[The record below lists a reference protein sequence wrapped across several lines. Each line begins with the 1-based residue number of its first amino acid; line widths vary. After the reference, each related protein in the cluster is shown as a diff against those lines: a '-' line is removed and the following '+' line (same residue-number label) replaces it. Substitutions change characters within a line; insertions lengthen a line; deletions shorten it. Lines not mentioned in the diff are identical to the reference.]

1 MRATKIIHRGESRIK
16 VDFPYNQKIAALIKQ
31 IPDAK
36 WSKTYGAWHIPYST
50 AAFNQLKS
58 LFPEVEYPNKLSS
71 ENNEPVKNIV
81 VPNQITE
88 NAAKVS
94 ENKESKSKQY
104 NKGINIDVIG
114 RQIIV
119 KMPKNETDIKFI
131 SLLKYSR
138 WDAKQYYWIVPNYPG
153 NLDLINDHFKGRIS
167 ELVIHEEFEAK
178 TGTEEKRTIKANEL
192 LIIKTISR
200 RLKLIFGYNKE
211 LSYLLKKMPFHAW
224 DAVNKWW
231 TVPFSERFL
240 NEITT
245 LAKAEKLE
253 VLYEEE
259 AKMEDKSPRITAY
272 DVANYRIC
280 PEEYILKLKELRYS
294 ASTIK
299 SYKGL
304 FEEFIN
310 YYHKYDIKTI
320 DEKMIIAFMQYLVI
334 ERKISTSYQN
344 QSINSI
350 KFYYERVLGG
360 QRKIYL
366 VERPRKEKTLPEVLS
381 EQEIVSVIQ
390 QIDNIKHKAIVLTIY
405 SAGLRLSEVVNLRI
419 KDIDSKRMKLFVQQ
433 AKGRKDRYTIL
444 SKKLLPVLRDYF
456 KEYKPKEWLFEGA
469 KGRQYSVSSV
479 QTIVKDAYT
488 RAGIKKKVSTHTLR
502 HSFGT
507 HLLENGT
514 DLRYIQS
521 LMGHES
527 SKTTEIY
534 THITTKGFDQI
545 QNPLD
550 KLDF

>member
-1 MRATKIIHRGESRIK
+1 MRASKIIHQGEPRIK
-16 VDFPYNQKIAALIKQ
+16 VGFPYNQEIAALIKQ
-31 IPDAK
+31 IPGAK
-36 WSKTYGAWHIPYST
+36 WSKTFGAWHIPYGKSE
-50 AAFNQLKS
+50 FNRLKT
-58 LFPEVEYPNKLSS
+58 LFPEIEYPQK
-71 ENNEPVKNIV
+71 VIV
-81 VPNQITE
+81 EKPEET
-88 NAAKVS
+88 KVIPPLPDS
-94 ENKESKSKQY
+94 HKPSTSI
-104 NKGINIDVIG
+104 KGVSVQVIG
-114 RQIIV
+114 RSIIL
-119 KMPKNETDIKFI
+119 KLPKNSLDTHFI
-131 SLLKYSR
+131 LSLRYSR
-138 WDAKQYYWIVPNYPG
+138 WDAKQFCWIIPNYPG
-153 NLDLINDHFKGRIS
+153 NLDLINDYFKDRIT
-167 ELVIHEEFEAK
+167 ELIIHEELEAK
-178 TGTEEKRTIKANEL
+178 TSAVAQKTIKANEL
-192 LIIKTISR
+192 LIIKTNAG
-200 RLKLIFGYNKE
+200 RLRLIFGFNKE
-211 LSYLLKKMPFHAW
+211 LSYLLKKMPFHSW
-224 DAVNKWW
+224 DSVNKWW
-231 TVPFSERFL
+231 TVPFSEKFL
-240 NEITT
+240 NEITAT
-245 LAKAEKLE
+245 AKALNLT
-253 VLYEEE
+253 VSIEEE
-259 AKMEDKSPRITAY
+259 PKHEDKAPRITAF
-272 DVANYRIC
+272 DVINYRQC

-294 ASTIK
+294 ASTLK

-310 YYHKYDIKTI
+310 HYHKYDIKNI

-334 ERKISTSYQN
+334 ERKVSTSYQN

-381 EQEIVSVIQ
+381 EEEFVSVIQ
-390 QIDNIKHKAIVLTIY
+390 KIDNIKHKAVVLLIY

-419 KDIDSKRMKLFVQQ
+419 KDIDSKRMKVFVQQ
-433 AKGRKDRYTIL
+433 AKGRKDRYTLL
-444 SKKLLPVLRDYF
+444 SKKVLPVLRDYF

-479 QTIVKDAYT
+479 QSIVKAAYE

-527 SKTTEIY
+527 SKTTELY

>member
-16 VDFPYNQKIAALIKQ
+16 VDFPYNQEIAALIKQ
-31 IPDAK
+31 IPGAK
-36 WSKTYGAWHIPYST
+36 WSKTFGAWHIPYGKSE
-50 AAFNQLKS
+50 FNQLKA
-58 LFPEVEYPNKLSS
+58 LFPEIEYPQKVIA
-71 ENNEPVKNIV
+71 EKPGE
-81 VPNQITE
+81 
-88 NAAKVS
+88 AKVIS
-94 ENKESKSKQY
+94 PLPDIHQHSQQI
-104 NKGINIDVIG
+104 KGVSVQVIG
-114 RQIIV
+114 RSIIV
-119 KMPKNETDIKFI
+119 KLPKNALDTHFI
-131 SLLKYSR
+131 LSLRYSR
-138 WDAKQYYWIVPNYPG
+138 WDAKQFCWIVPNYPG
-153 NLDLINDHFKGRIS
+153 NLDLINDYFKDRIS
-167 ELVIHEEFEAK
+167 ELIIHDEVETR
-178 TGTEEKRTIKANEL
+178 TGTVAQKTIKANEL
-192 LIIKTISR
+192 LIIKTNAG
-200 RLKLIFGYNKE
+200 RLRLIFGFNKE
-211 LSYLLKKMPFHAW
+211 LSYLLKKMPFHSW
-224 DAVNKWW
+224 DSVNKWW
-231 TVPFSERFL
+231 TVPFSEKFL
-240 NEITT
+240 NEITAM
-245 LAKAEKLE
+245 AKAQNLI
-253 VLYEEE
+253 VSIEEE
-259 AKMEDKSPRITAY
+259 PKDEDKAPRITAF
-272 DVANYRIC
+272 DVANYRQC

-294 ASTIK
+294 ASTLK

-310 YYHKYDIKTI
+310 YYHKYDIKNI

-334 ERKISTSYQN
+334 ERKVSTSYQN

-381 EQEIVSVIQ
+381 EEEFVSVIRK
-390 QIDNIKHKAIVLTIY
+390 IDNIKHKALVLLIY

-419 KDIDSKRMKLFVQQ
+419 KDIDSTRMKVFVQQ
-433 AKGRKDRYTIL
+433 AKGRKDRYTLL
-444 SKKLLPVLRDYF
+444 SKKVLPILRDYF
-456 KEYKPKEWLFEGA
+456 KEYKPKDWLFEGA

-479 QTIVKDAYT
+479 QSIVKSAYEK
-488 RAGIKKKVSTHTLR
+488 AGIKKKVSTHTLR

-521 LMGHES
+521 LLGHAS

>member
-16 VDFPYNQKIAALIKQ
+16 VDFPYNQEIAALIKQ

-36 WSKTYGAWHIPYST
+36 WSRTIGAWHIPYGKNE
-50 AAFNQLKS
+50 FNQLKT
-58 LFPEVEYPNKLSS
+58 LFPQIEYP
-71 ENNEPVKNIV
+71 
-81 VPNQITE
+81 Q
-88 NAAKVS
+88 KVS
-94 ENKESKSKQY
+94 IEKREETQANPPLTDSYRPSRQI
-104 NKGINIDVIG
+104 KGVSVEVTG
-114 RQIIV
+114 RSIIV
-119 KMPKNETDIKFI
+119 KLPRNALDTHFI
-131 SLLKYSR
+131 LSLRYSR
-138 WDAKQYYWIVPNYPG
+138 WDPKQFCWIVPNYPG
-153 NLDLINDHFKGRIS
+153 NLDLINDYFKERIS
-167 ELVIHEEFEAK
+167 ELIIHEEFEAK
-178 TGTEEKRTIKANEL
+178 ISANAQKTIKANDL
-192 LIIKTISR
+192 LIIKTNAG
-200 RLKLIFGYNKE
+200 RLKLIFGFNKE
-211 LSYLLKKMPFHAW
+211 LSYLLKKMPFHSW
-224 DAVNKWW
+224 DSVNKWW
-231 TVPFSERFL
+231 TVPFSEKFL
-240 NEITT
+240 TEITGT
-245 LAKAEKLE
+245 AKAQNLN
-253 VLYEEE
+253 VLFEEE
-259 AKMEDKSPRITAY
+259 PKTEDKAPRITAF
-272 DVANYRIC
+272 DVVNYRQC
-280 PEEYILKLKELRYS
+280 PEEYVLKLKELRYS
-294 ASTIK
+294 LSTIK

-310 YYHKYDIKTI
+310 YYHKYDIKSI

-334 ERKISTSYQN
+334 ERKVSTSYQN

-381 EQEIVSVIQ
+381 EEEFVSVIQ
-390 QIDNIKHKAIVLTIY
+390 KIDNIKHKAIVLLIY

-419 KDIDSKRMKLFVQQ
+419 KDIDSKRMKVFVQQ
-433 AKGRKDRYTIL
+433 AKGRKDRYTLL
-444 SKKLLPVLRDYF
+444 SKKVLPILRDYF

-469 KGRQYSVSSV
+469 KGHRYSVSSV
-479 QTIVKDAYT
+479 QTIVKAAYKK
-488 RAGIKKKVSTHTLR
+488 AGIKKKVSTHTLR
-502 HSFGT
+502 HCFGT

>member
-16 VDFPYNQKIAALIKQ
+16 VDFPYNQEIAASIKQ

-36 WSKTYGAWHIPYST
+36 WSKTHGAWHIPYSSM
-50 AAFNQLKS
+50 AFDQLKA
-58 LFPEVEYPNKLSS
+58 LFPEIEYPDKRSPD
-71 ENNEPVKNIV
+71 EKEQVKNIIAPDKITGDAES
-81 VPNQITE
+81 VPE
-88 NAAKVS
+88 NRGVG
-94 ENKESKSKQY
+94 SKLY
-104 NKGINIDVIG
+104 NKGVKIEVIG

-119 KMPKNETDIKFI
+119 KMQKNEADVRFI

-138 WDAKQYYWIVPNYPG
+138 WDAKQFCWIVPNYPG
-153 NLDLINDHFKGRIS
+153 NLDLINDHFKDRIS

-178 TGTEEKRTIKANEL
+178 TSAEEKRMIKANEL
-192 LIIKTISR
+192 IIIKTISR
-200 RLKLIFGYNKE
+200 RLRLIFGYNKE
-211 LSYLLKKMPFHAW
+211 LSYLLKKMPFHSW
-224 DAVNKWW
+224 DSVNKWW
-231 TVPFSERFL
+231 TIPFSERFL
-240 NEITT
+240 NEITE
-245 LAKAEKLE
+245 LASTQKLE
-253 VLYEEE
+253 VRYEEE
-259 AKMEDKSPRITAY
+259 TRVESKAPRITVY
-272 DVANYRIC
+272 DIANYRQC
-280 PEEYILKLKELRYS
+280 PEDYIFKLKELRYS
-294 ASTIK
+294 ESTIK

-320 DEKMIIAFMQYLVI
+320 DEKMIITFMQYLVI
-334 ERKISTSYQN
+334 ERKVSTSYQN

-381 EQEIVSVIQ
+381 EQEIVSVIK
-390 QIDNIKHKAIVLTIY
+390 QIDNLKHKAIVLTIY

-419 KDIDSKRMKLFVQQ
+419 KDIDSQRMKVFVQQ
-433 AKGRKDRYTIL
+433 SKGRKDRYSIL
-444 SKKLLPVLRDYF
+444 SKKLLLVLRDYF

-469 KGRQYSVSSV
+469 KGLQYSVSSV
-479 QTIVKDAYT
+479 QTIVKNAYA

-502 HSFGT
+502 HSFAT

-527 SKTTEIY
+527 SKTTELY

-545 QNPLD
+545 KNPLD
-550 KLDF
+550 HLDF

>member
-211 LSYLLKKMPFHAW
+211 LSYLLKKMPFHTW